1 MAYRGVMGRNR
12 GFDET
17 TVLDV
22 VRDRFWTT
30 GFAGTSTY
38 DLMEAT
44 GLGKG
49 SIYKAFGNKHAL
61 YVRVFSDYCQG
72 LVDEAREQLRDGPH
86 AVLTSPMAR
95 LERYVVSLADTFAA
109 ESPRRGCFLSK
120 VTADRAGEDD
130 MVAGTARR
138 AFEDLAGA
146 LASAIRDAQDAGEVA
161 DHVDATALGY
171 LLLSVVRGI
180 DCMAKAGVDG
190 ATLRQTAR
198 SALDLIPRTGSPD
211 VQG

>member
-1 MAYRGVMGRNR
+1 MGRNR

-30 GFAGTSTY
+30 GFDGTSTY

-61 YVRVFSDYCQG
+61 YVRVFSDYCQD
-72 LVDEAREQLRDGPH
+72 LVAQAREELQEGPH

-95 LERYVVSLADTFAA
+95 LERYVVSLADAFAT

-161 DHVDATALGY
+161 EHVDATALGY
-171 LLLSVVRGI
+171 LLLSVIRGI
-180 DCMAKAGVDG
+180 DNMAKAGID
-190 ATLRQTAR
+190 ATTLRQTAQ
-198 SALDLIPRTGSPD
+198 SALELIPRADAPY
-211 VQG
+211 VQR

>member
-1 MAYRGVMGRNR
+1 M
-12 GFDET
+12 D
-17 TVLDV
+17 
-22 VRDRFWTT
+22 
-30 GFAGTSTY
+30 
-38 DLMEAT
+38 AT

-49 SIYKAFGNKHAL
+49 SIYKAFGNKHSL

-72 LVDEAREQLRDGPH
+72 LVAQAREELREGPN

-95 LERYVVSLADTFAA
+95 LERYVVSLADAFAT

-161 DHVDATALGY
+161 EHVDATALGY

-190 ATLRQTAR
+190 TTLRQTAR
-198 SALDLIPRTGSPD
+198 SALELIPKADAPY
-211 VQG
+211 VQR